1 MTFILTQH
9 LLPTA
14 VKCNT
19 IYVLFLNLAQYRG
32 KHLWLLLSQLYAQI
46 IQFLLL
52 FLSIAV
58 QQLEGQIQ
66 FQVGS
71 WQGR

>member
-1 MTFILTQH
+1 MTFILTQR

-32 KHLWLLLSQLYAQI
+32 KHLWLLLS
-46 IQFLLL
+46 
-52 FLSIAV
+52 LSSMPRSFNFYFSSY
-58 QQLEGQIQ
+58 Q
-66 FQVGS
+66 
-71 WQGR
+71 